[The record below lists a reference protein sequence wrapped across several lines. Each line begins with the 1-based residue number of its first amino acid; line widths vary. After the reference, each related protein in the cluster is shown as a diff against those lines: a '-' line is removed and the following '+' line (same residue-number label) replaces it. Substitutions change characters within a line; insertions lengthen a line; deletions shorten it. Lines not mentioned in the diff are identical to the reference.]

1 MDPVPLKKEKRAAIA
16 RDAQAGNAAAESTT
30 AATTLIGC
38 RWPTRGYARQTFAI
52 FLNRI
57 DDWGR
62 SDARRLAGHKH
73 NRATVRRDGVGRNR
87 KRHALDLTRSML

>member
-16 RDAQAGNAAAESTT
+16 RDPQAGNAAAESTAT
-30 AATTLIGC
+30 DTTLIGC

-62 SDARRLAGHKH
+62 SNARRLAGHKH
-73 NRATVRRDGVGRNR
+73 EPATVRRDRVSLNR
-87 KRHALDLTRSML
+87 KRHARNHALANL